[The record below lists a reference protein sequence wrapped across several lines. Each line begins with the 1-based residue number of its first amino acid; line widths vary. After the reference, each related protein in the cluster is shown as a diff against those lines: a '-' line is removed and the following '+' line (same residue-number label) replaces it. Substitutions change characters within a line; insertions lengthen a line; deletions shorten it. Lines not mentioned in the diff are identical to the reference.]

1 VFIKIEGTTSE
12 EDALL
17 AVALGADAL
26 GFVFAPSPRQLAP
39 QIAADIVKRL
49 PAEILTVG
57 VFRDEAPQRVVQI
70 AKAAGMKAV
79 QLHGSESP
87 EETRWIRERVPIV
100 IKAFVAGGKS
110 VANADAYG
118 ADIVLLD
125 AENPGS
131 GEVFDWRMTDGVP
144 EGTRVML
151 AGGLTP
157 ENVAEAIG
165 MVAPWGVDVAT
176 GVESSPGHKDPRKL
190 RMFIAAARAAAPKEY
205 ESPGDDPFD
214 WADEG

>member
-1 VFIKIEGTTSE
+1 MFVKIEGITNE

-26 GFVFAPSPRQLAP
+26 GFVFAPSPRQVPP
-39 QIAADIVKRL
+39 QVAADIVKRL
-49 PAEILTVG
+49 PTEVLTVG
-57 VFRDEAPQRVVQI
+57 VFRDESPQRVVEIIQR
-70 AKAAGMKAV
+70 AGLKAA
-79 QLHGSESP
+79 QLHGSESA
-87 EETRWIRERVPIV
+87 EETRWVRERVPIV
-100 IKAFVAGGKS
+100 IKAFVAGGNS
-110 VANADAYG
+110 IANADAYG

-131 GEVFDWRMTDGVP
+131 GQVFDWRMSDGVP

-157 ENVAEAIG
+157 ENVAEAIAT
-165 MVAPWGVDVAT
+165 VAPWGVDVAT

-190 RMFIAAARAAAPKEY
+190 RMFIAAARAAAPKSY
-205 ESPGDDPFD
+205 ESGGDDPFD
-214 WADEG
+214 WAEDG

>member
-1 VFIKIEGTTSE
+1 MFVKIEGITSE

-26 GFVFAPSPRQLAP
+26 GFVFAPSPRQIPP
-39 QIAADIVKRL
+39 QVAADIVKRL
-49 PAEILTVG
+49 PTEVLTVG
-57 VFRDEAPQRVVQI
+57 VFRDEAPQRVVEIVQR
-70 AKAAGMKAV
+70 AGLKAA

-87 EETRWIRERVPIV
+87 DETRWVRARVPIV
-100 IKAFVAGGKS
+100 IKAFVAGGVS
-110 VANADAYG
+110 IANADAYG

-131 GEVFDWRMTDGVP
+131 GKVFDWRMSDGVP
-144 EGTRVML
+144 EGTRVLL

-157 ENVAEAIG
+157 ENVGEAIA

-190 RMFIAAARAAAPKEY
+190 RLFIAAARAAAPKDY

-214 WADEG
+214 WADEA